1 MEETTISSVDISGI
15 NEYMRMELELLELE
29 LTIMLKEL
37 KGE

>member
-1 MEETTISSVDISGI
+1 MEETTISSVDIFGI
-15 NEYMRMELELLELE
+15 HEYMRMELELLELE

>member
-15 NEYMRMELELLELE
+15 HEYMRMELELLELE